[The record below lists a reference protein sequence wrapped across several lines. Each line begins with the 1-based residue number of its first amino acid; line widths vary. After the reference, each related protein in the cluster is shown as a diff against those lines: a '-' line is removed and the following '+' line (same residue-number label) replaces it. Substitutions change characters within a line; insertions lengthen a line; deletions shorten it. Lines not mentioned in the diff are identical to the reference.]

1 VRTLDLLDDLGHPKY
16 PEPKAFILVAKFTH
30 VIPMASLARLQMVM
44 TYTIFLVFAV
54 LFAFLAVL
62 TYIFQINILIAVG
75 LAAIFIFIEYAIGPV
90 LVEASTRPVAVSRQE
105 SPWLHDTVKS
115 MSEKAGIP
123 MPRIAIVENSTPNAF
138 VYGRTSSDATLALHR
153 GLVDQLNKDEVVGVI
168 GHELGHIK
176 HRDFV
181 IMTMLSAV
189 PIMAYLVARLSF
201 QSFAFAPKA
210 RRKNEG
216 GIGIAILAAAGVSFV
231 VYLLSQLLV
240 LSLSRAREHYS
251 DAFSA
256 YMTGKPRDLE
266 SALTRITY
274 GLSLARSEPHG
285 ARAFFIQDPS
295 RAKLEMAE
303 ISEKKEQYDL
313 DRDGVLDEREL
324 QLAMREE
331 ARSSWK
337 SVNALF
343 STHPPTF
350 KRILLLRQMETE
362 IEKGQLAASD
372 IYKRI

>member
-1 VRTLDLLDDLGHPKY
+1 MTV
-16 PEPKAFILVAKFTH
+16 
-30 VIPMASLARLQMVM
+30 MASLARLRLIM
-44 TYTIFLVFAV
+44 TYTIFLVFVV

-62 TYIFQINILIAVG
+62 TYIFQINILIAAG
-75 LAAIFIFIEYAIGPV
+75 LAAIFMLLEYAIGPA
-90 LVEASTRPVAVSRQE
+90 LVEASTRLRTVSSE
-105 SPWLHDTVKS
+105 DSPWLHEVVRS
-115 MSEKAGIP
+115 MSERAGIR
-123 MPRIAIVENSTPNAF
+123 MPRIAIVEDSTPNAF
-138 VYGRTSSDATLALHR
+138 VYGHTSADATLALHR

-168 GHELGHIK
+168 GHELGHLR

-201 QSFAFAPKA
+201 QSFTFAPKA
-210 RRKNEG
+210 SRRKEG
-216 GIGIAILAAAGVSFV
+216 GIGLAVLAAAGVSFI

-256 YMTGKPRDLE
+256 YLTARPRDLE

-274 GLSLARSEPHG
+274 GLSLAKSEPHG

-295 RAKLEMAE
+295 RAKLEIAE
-303 ISEKKEQYDL
+303 IREKKDQYDL

-324 QLAMREE
+324 ELAMREE

-350 KRILLLRQMETE
+350 RRILLLRQMEIE